1 MVLVIVA
8 GVGIGV
14 GLGAVLWGLFPP
26 PLTLRASLARLTGEH
41 VPAPVVPTGRG
52 QRGRRMAVLRSSTP
66 TSASCPA
73 WPRSSCPIWPS
84 PAPPPR
90 PSP

>member
-26 PLTLRASLARLTGEH
+26 PLTLRAALARLSGEH
-41 VPAPVVPTGRG
+41 VPSPVVLTGG
-52 QRGRRMAVLRSSTP
+52 AGGASDGSVPRSSTP

-73 WPRSSCPIWPS
+73 WPRSSCPTWPS
-84 PAPPPR
+84 PAPPAKR
-90 PSP
+90 SP